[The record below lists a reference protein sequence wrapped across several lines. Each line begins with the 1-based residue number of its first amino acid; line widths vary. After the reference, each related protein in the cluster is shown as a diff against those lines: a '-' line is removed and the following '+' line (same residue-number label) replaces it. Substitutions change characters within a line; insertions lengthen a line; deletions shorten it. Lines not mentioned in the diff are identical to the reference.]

1 MSTKNDSQAAF
12 MEAING
18 LKEYARVNGGIVT
31 KEDVC
36 SYFKEMDMN
45 DARLQMVYGYLMAN
59 NIQIQGEDIRDNEF
73 LRMME
78 QADSGADTQENVSE
92 QEQQV
97 NETVKQI
104 EDALDYTEDEKY
116 LRLYMQDLQTL
127 AAMSDT
133 TRAFLLMN
141 IAEDN
146 DQESLK
152 LLSESF
158 LEKIVSW
165 VEPYRRK
172 GVLASDLVQEGNLAM
187 MAYISEKRFLN
198 NYEWKD
204 KIKEGSTQE
213 LLEVLSGIEKQVK
226 SEVEE
231 CLMMLLDEQKAANE
245 ISGKVLG
252 KVNLVNDWAKRLK
265 EELGRKP
272 TVDELA
278 EKMGISR
285 ENIME
290 AIQLSAENIEDVDCK
305 EEKDKA

>member
-1 MSTKNDSQAAF
+1 MSTKNDSQAVF

-59 NIQIQGEDIRDNEF
+59 NIQIQGEDIQDNEF

-78 QADSGADTQENVSE
+78 QADTQENVSE

-213 LLEVLSGIEKQVK
+213 LLEVLAGIEKQVK

-285 ENIME
+285 DNIME

-305 EEKDKA
+305 EEKDNV